1 MMEGKNRG
9 QWQSSFGFIMA
20 AVGSAVGLGNLWGF
34 PYKMGKS
41 GGFAFLL
48 LYFIFVLTVGFIVM
62 VGELAIGR
70 FSKLDAVGSYKKINK
85 KSGII
90 GGFGILAAFLIL
102 SFYSVLGGWVLKYA
116 VTYVMELFGG
126 GFGGLSGGDFFV
138 NFITN
143 PVEPLIWL
151 VIFISITAVVV
162 AMGVEKGIE
171 RYSKIM
177 MPALFVMLLVIIIRS
192 LTLPGAMAGVA
203 FMFKPDFTLFTSW
216 ESFSGVAATAL
227 AQMFFSLS
235 LGMGAMITY
244 GSYLGKEQ
252 NIQKS
257 ALIIP
262 ALDTLVALSAGLAI
276 MPAVFAFGLDPGQGP
291 GLMFVTLREVFTAM
305 PFGNIFGLM
314 FFTLVFFA
322 ALTSSISLL
331 EVATAYFVDTYKI
344 DRKKTAIFAA
354 AGAFLLGVP
363 SSLGQGV
370 WSHIRPVL
378 GMDILDSVDFI
389 SEYTLMPLGALLMCI
404 FVGWIWGPKNVVNE
418 VEQGGKHGFGLG
430 GYFSFMVKYV
440 TPILVAV
447 LLYSS
452 CIQPIIKF
460 MMGK

>member
-1 MMEGKNRG
+1 MEDKKRG
-9 QWQSSFGFIMA
+9 QWQSSFGFLMA

-48 LYFIFVLTVGFIVM
+48 LYLIFVLTVGFVVM

-70 FSKLDAVGSYKKINK
+70 FSQLDAVGSYKKINK
-85 KSGII
+85 RFGFI

-116 VTYVMELFGG
+116 ATYVMELFGS
-126 GFGGLSGGDFFV
+126 GFGDMSGEAFFV
-138 NFITN
+138 GFITN
-143 PVEPLIWL
+143 PIEPLIWL
-151 VIFISITAVVV
+151 FLFIGTTAVVV

-171 RYSKIM
+171 KYSKIM
-177 MPALFVMLLVIIIRS
+177 MPALFIMLLIITLRS
-192 LTLPGAMAGVA
+192 LTLPGAMKGVA
-203 FMFKPDFTLFTSW
+203 FMFKPDFSVFTSW
-216 ESFSGVAATAL
+216 ESFSKVGATAL

-235 LGMGAMITY
+235 LGMGAMLTY
-244 GSYLGKEQ
+244 GSYLGKEE
-252 NIQKS
+252 NLQKS

-262 ALDTLVALSAGLAI
+262 TLDTLVAVFAGLAI

-291 GLMFVTLREVFTAM
+291 GLMFVTLKEVFTAM
-305 PFGNIFGLM
+305 PFGNFFGLL
-314 FFTLVFFA
+314 FFVLVFFA

-331 EVATAYFVDTYKI
+331 EVATAYFVDNFKI
-344 DRKKTAIFAA
+344 SRKKTAVIASLAA
-354 AGAFLLGVP
+354 FILGIP

-370 WSHIRPVL
+370 WSHIKLIL

-389 SEYTLMPLGALLMCI
+389 SEYTLMPLGALCMCI
-404 FVGWIWGPKNVVNE
+404 FIGWIWGADKVVKE
-418 VEQGGKHGFGLG
+418 VELGGRHKFNLG

-440 TPILVAV
+440 TPILVAI

-452 CIQPIIKF
+452 CIHPIISF
-460 MMGK
+460 ISGK